1 MEVCTEAKQKIHH
14 LNNLRKKGENMNLN
28 NRKDI
33 NVWVCHYFKLHYS
46 EIWDKYRRYGE
57 AVLDA
62 DLGDTEGEIRE
73 ICITSERKW
82 EFLDRIERFWKDKF
96 QVFLRNPSDI
106 LKMLELGREGAWV
119 EGSENAQHDDLV
131 LVSKDFFETL
141 RNNASKN
148 NLVCLLINDN
158 IYLIMLEIEKMDKGI
173 KVQDIIATKNI
184 IRE

>member
-1 MEVCTEAKQKIHH
+1 
-14 LNNLRKKGENMNLN
+14 MNLN

-33 NVWVCHYFKLHYS
+33 NIWVCHYFKLHYS
-46 EIWDKYRRYGE
+46 GIWDKYKRYGK

-73 ICITSERKW
+73 IFITSESQR
-82 EFLDRIERFWKDKF
+82 EFLERIERFWKNKF

-106 LKMLELGREGAWV
+106 LKMLELDITGALV
-119 EGSENAQHDDLV
+119 EGSENAQNDDLV
-131 LVSKDFFETL
+131 LVSKEFFEIL
-141 RNNASKN
+141 KNNASKN
-148 NLVCLLINDN
+148 NLVCLLIKDN
-158 IYLIMLEIEKMDKGI
+158 FYFIKLEIEKMDKGI